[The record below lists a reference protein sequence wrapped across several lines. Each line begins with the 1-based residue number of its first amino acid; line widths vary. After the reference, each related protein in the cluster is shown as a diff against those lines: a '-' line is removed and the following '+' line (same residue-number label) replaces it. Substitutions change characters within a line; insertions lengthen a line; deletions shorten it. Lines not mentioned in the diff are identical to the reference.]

1 MPRLICDISM
11 SLDGFV
17 AGPGATLEE
26 PLGKGGE
33 RLHEWALRLASWR
46 SQHGLEGG
54 ETGPDDE
61 LSRELQARVGAVV
74 MGRRMFS
81 GGDGPWESDPNADA
95 WWGDDPPFHVPVF
108 VLTHHEREPVVKEG
122 GTTFTFVTDGI
133 ESALEQAR
141 AAAEDSDVQLSGGA
155 SVAQQYLRAGQLDE
169 LNIHVAPILL
179 GGGVSLFGELGPD
192 APGLKLTK
200 VVESPFVT
208 HLTYE
213 IERA

>member
-1 MPRLICDISM
+1 MPRFFLDISM

-17 AGPGATLEE
+17 AGPNATLEE

-169 LNIHVAPILL
+169 LNVHVAPILL

>member
-1 MPRLICDISM
+1 MPRFFLDISM

-17 AGPGATLEE
+17 AGPTATLEE

-169 LNIHVAPILL
+169 LNVHVAPILL

>member
-1 MPRLICDISM
+1 MPRFFLDISM

-17 AGPGATLEE
+17 AGPDATLEE

-74 MGRRMFS
+74 MGRKMFS

-169 LNIHVAPILL
+169 LNVHVAPILL